1 LVKYNYF
8 LEREKLYKSK
18 IWEANTDIIVANG
31 NLQMKILEL
40 NEKMKSLEKKL
51 SYKSQI
57 KTDAF
62 FRIEELTGE

>member
-1 LVKYNYF
+1 MVKYNYF

-40 NEKMKSLEKKL
+40 KEKMKSLEKKL